1 MPLSCTCATISPARA
16 GYRPLP
22 IRSTYENQGMNKQ
35 SIGLIAA
42 VVIAAGAG
50 TWYLNHDAASHG
62 AGSAAAGA
70 PADKSGAAD
79 QPPAVVNVV
88 APQRQ
93 DLAMVQQANGT
104 VTPIRNVDLHPQTTA
119 TISAVHI
126 KEGQFVQEGDL
137 MFSLDDRADRANLD
151 KAQAQVEHDR
161 ATLAD
166 AERQYKRNQE
176 LVAQHFIAQSA
187 VDTLRAQVDAARATL
202 QSDLA
207 AARASGVASSYTAI
221 RAPMAGRVGGIAV
234 YPGSLVQPATSLT
247 TITQL
252 DPITVAFTLPETSL
266 PALLA
271 AQKRGKVEVQALP
284 GADLAPVKGVLSFI
298 DNTVDAASGTI
309 RVKAEFD
316 NRATTLWPGQYVGT
330 RVTVQT
336 LKDAVVIPQNAI
348 ITNAQGTFVYALEQ
362 DGAARLVPVRRVYG
376 AGVDAAVSGLTG
388 RERIVTEG
396 KQNVRPGAKVRLASE
411 MDKDGAAGASTKG

>member
-1 MPLSCTCATISPARA
+1 
-16 GYRPLP
+16 
-22 IRSTYENQGMNKQ
+22 MNKQ
-35 SIGLIAA
+35 RIGLIAA
-42 VVIAAGAG
+42 IVIAAGAG
-50 TWYLNHDAASHG
+50 TWYLNRDAANYVG
-62 AGSAAAGA
+62 ATAAAGA
-70 PADKSGAAD
+70 AAD
-79 QPPAVVNVV
+79 RKGADEQPPAVVNVV

-93 DLAMVQQANGT
+93 DLAIVQQANGT

-137 MFSLDDRADRANLD
+137 LFSLDDRADRANLD

-166 AERQYKRNQE
+166 LERQHKRNQE

-202 QSDLA
+202 QSDQA
-207 AARASGVASSYTAI
+207 AARASGVTNSYSAI

-284 GADLAPVKGVLSFI
+284 GADLAPVKGVLSFV
-298 DNTVDAASGTI
+298 DNTVDPTSGTI

-348 ITNAQGTFVYALEQ
+348 ITNAQGTFVYALEK
-362 DGAARLVPVRRVYG
+362 DGAPRLVPVQRVYG
-376 AGVDAAVSGLTG
+376 AGADAAVSGLTG
-388 RERIVTEG
+388 SERIVTEG
-396 KQNVRPGAKVRLASE
+396 KQNVRPGVKVRLASE
-411 MDKDGAAGASTKG
+411 VDKDNAASAASTSTAAKG